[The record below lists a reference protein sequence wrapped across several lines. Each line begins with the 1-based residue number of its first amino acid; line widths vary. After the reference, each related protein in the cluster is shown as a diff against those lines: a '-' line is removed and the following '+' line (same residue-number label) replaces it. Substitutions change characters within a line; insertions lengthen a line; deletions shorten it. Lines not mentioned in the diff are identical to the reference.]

1 MRRGHRQFSFCQ
13 VRILVWLV
21 VLIGMT
27 SWKTCE
33 AAELIGVTASVDK
46 QTAYIGDLIDYTIII
61 TYDSTVHLTPPAAG
75 ANLGGFDVKDY
86 EFGEEKTLA
95 DGRRRQ
101 ILQFKL
107 RTFTT
112 GEYIIPP
119 LPIEYNLPDSTRKY
133 ISADPIKINVKS
145 MLAEGAEADT
155 LKPRPPKEQATLAG
169 SGKTIWIIMGI
180 AAIIM
185 AGVTIYLFRRKKKQ
199 EEGPYVDPRPPWE
212 IAYADLALLKE
223 QNMPGK
229 GEVKPYYFELSEIM
243 RRYLGKKF
251 DFNAVDLTT
260 SEIGYVLDEILPAEE
275 LRREIIAFLDHADLV
290 KFAKYVPPAEQPN
303 ADWDAAYT
311 MVTQTKDIVVSRPAP
326 PEPEVAVIPAP
337 ASPGEDGNDGGLRYA
352 PPELREYL
360 ASKSKEDSA

>member
-21 VLIGMT
+21 VLTGMM

-33 AAELIGVTASVDK
+33 TAELIGVTASVDK

-61 TYDSTVHLTPPAAG
+61 TYDSTVRLTPPAAG

-95 DGRRRQ
+95 DGRRQ
-101 ILQFKL
+101 QVLQFKL

-112 GEYIIPP
+112 GEYVIPP
-119 LPIEYNLPDSTRKY
+119 LPIEYSLPDSTRKY

-145 MLAEGAEADT
+145 MLAEGAKADT
-155 LKPRPPKEQATLAG
+155 LKPKPPKQQASLAG
-169 SGKTIWIIMGI
+169 SSKTLWIIIGI
-180 AAIIM
+180 AAIIIA
-185 AGVTIYLFRRKKKQ
+185 AGAIYLLRRKKKQ

-223 QNMPGK
+223 RNLPGK
-229 GEVKPYYFELSEIM
+229 GEVKAYYFELSEIV

-260 SEIGYVLDEILPAEE
+260 SEISYVLDELLPAEE

-290 KFAKYVPPAEQPN
+290 KFAKYIPPAEQPD

-311 MVTQTKDIVVSRPAP
+311 LVTQTKDIIISRPEP
-326 PEPEVAVIPAP
+326 VEPEIVPSPIGASP
-337 ASPGEDGNDGGLRYA
+337 ASDSDNGGLQYA

-360 ASKSKEDSA
+360 ASKSEEDSA